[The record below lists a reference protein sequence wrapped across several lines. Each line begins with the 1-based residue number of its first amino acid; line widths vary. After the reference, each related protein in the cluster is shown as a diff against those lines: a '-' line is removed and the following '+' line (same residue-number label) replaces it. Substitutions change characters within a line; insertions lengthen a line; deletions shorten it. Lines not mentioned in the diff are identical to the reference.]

1 MEITAKDV
9 RIAYR
14 RHSHTYDAVFDSVL
28 HAGREQAIRRMNCLP
43 GERVLEV
50 GVGTGLSLP
59 LYPWGVR
66 VVGVDLSMPML
77 RRAHDRADEA
87 GAGLAAMDAER
98 MAFPD
103 ASFEKVV
110 AMYVASAVPDPAA
123 LVREMRRV
131 CRSDDGLYFVSHFR
145 TTRPLLG
152 AVEQLF
158 TPLSRTLGFRPDF
171 SLEGFLAGAGLEVVE
186 RHPVG
191 PLGYWSFLRARSLPP
206 ADDFDLELLRLPP
219 RRAA

>member
-1 MEITAKDV
+1 MEITTNDV
-9 RIAYR
+9 RIAYQ
-14 RHSHTYDAVFDSVL
+14 RHSYIYDAVFGPVL
-28 HAGREQAIRRMNCLP
+28 HTGREQAIRRMGCLP

-50 GVGTGLSLP
+50 GVGTGLSLS

-66 VVGVDLSMPML
+66 VVGVDLSTPML
-77 RRAHDRADEA
+77 GRARARAAEA

-103 ASFEKVV
+103 ASFDKVV
-110 AMYVASAVPDPAA
+110 AMYVASVVPDPAA

-131 CRSDDGLYFVSHFR
+131 CRSDDGLYFVNHFR

-152 AVEQLF
+152 TVERLF
-158 TPLSRTLGFRPDF
+158 APLSRTLGFRPDF

-186 RHPVG
+186 RRPVG
-191 PLGYWSFLRARSLPP
+191 PLGYWSFLRARALPP
-206 ADDFDLELLRLPP
+206 SEDFDLELLRLPP
-219 RRAA
+219 RHAA